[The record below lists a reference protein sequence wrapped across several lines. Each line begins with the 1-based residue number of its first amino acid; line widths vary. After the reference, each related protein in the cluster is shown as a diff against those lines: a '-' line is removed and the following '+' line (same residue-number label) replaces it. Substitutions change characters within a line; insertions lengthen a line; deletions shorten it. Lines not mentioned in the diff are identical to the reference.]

1 MEIQF
6 LADTKY
12 TTGGWTHRSPNKKAY
27 SNKGKLFFILK
38 LQYLL
43 SDATT
48 KSPGFILTKKCS
60 MLKKFIQIV
69 FISFLTIQAANAQ
82 SNDEKKWLRK
92 KYNSLSFNQKIAQ
105 LMIIRAHSNWDIN
118 KVDSLGSLIKK
129 YNVGGLC
136 FFQGGVSISCRPQ
149 GSPTSGLGNL

>member
-1 MEIQF
+1 
-6 LADTKY
+6 
-12 TTGGWTHRSPNKKAY
+12 
-27 SNKGKLFFILK
+27 
-38 LQYLL
+38 
-43 SDATT
+43 
-48 KSPGFILTKKCS
+48 

-69 FISFLTIQAANAQ
+69 FISLLTIQAANAQ

-105 LMIIRAHSNWDIN
+105 LMIIRAHSNWDNN

-136 FFQGGVSISCRPQ
+136 FFQGGPVREALHTNYYQSIAKTPLLITMDAEWGVGMRLDSVEMFPRQ
-149 GSPTSGLGNL
+149 LSLGAMPASNLVYEM